1 MAMNIFVAVMAI
13 IACAAGVIAW
23 WSENHDHEHEH
34 KHDYKHKNEHENE
47 NKGE

>member
-23 WSENHDHEHEH
+23 WSENHDHEH